1 MQATAHALGAAHL
14 LDGALWTT
22 DGLAMRA
29 MKNASTAALVGMWM
43 ILLTAFVVTI
53 LYVGRQLLIPLALA
67 AMLTFL
73 LAPLV
78 GYIERWIGRI
88 AAVLII
94 VAILFGALGGAG
106 WLLTR
111 QLIDLAAKLPDYQ
124 TNIDNK
130 LRAIRLPTGGAFG
143 RFSRSVSELQKQ
155 LPESVEPPANAAGPS
170 PETQAATVARTREV
184 PVAQEP
190 MPVRIV
196 ESQSRLPQILQ
207 TTATGLLG
215 PLGTAGLVLL
225 LVIFMLMKREDLRG
239 RMIRL
244 IGQGRISATTR
255 AMDDAGSRV
264 ARYLAMQLLVNVGFG
279 TCVAIGLY
287 FIGVPN
293 SVLWGA
299 FAAIMRFVPYLGV
312 WLAAAFPMLLSL
324 AVSTSWL
331 GPLLTLGLFVVLEL
345 INANALEPWLYG
357 SSTGVSSIALIIAAV
372 FWTWLWGPIGLVLAI
387 PLTVCVAVMGRHV
400 PKLQFLSVLLSEE
413 QALAPHEECYHRLL
427 SFDLDEANDLAEA
440 FVKTNSL
447 TSFYDSV
454 LIPAITLAEI
464 DAQRGQ
470 LDAEQ
475 RSAIHQQ
482 IHDLVE
488 DLGSAVPSKSQVEA
502 GKAVSEE
509 TPFPLSIPTC
519 RVLCLPARAHR
530 DELAGEMLVQL
541 LVKQDFQAEN
551 APAAL
556 TSVELAETA
565 AKSDPEA
572 ICISVVAPSTVIHAR
587 YLSAKLRAQLPQAK
601 IVVGIWGATQNVSGT
616 GERLR
621 SSGADEV
628 VVSLAEA
635 MVQLAQFSV
644 SISDEMIP
652 GAIPDNEEERLE
664 ELARLHLANGTREE
678 VFDRITQKLARLFE
692 VPIALITFIDRDH
705 QWFKSQ
711 VGLPKEIVEAQKTA
725 RKLSI
730 CGHVTANDKILVV
743 EDLSRDRRFA
753 NNPLLRER
761 GLRFYAGVPL
771 RSNNLP
777 IGSLCILDVKPRGL
791 TEREKRL
798 LQIIGEDVM
807 EEIKRRENLGRP
819 SVLVA

>member
-1 MQATAHALGAAHL
+1 
-14 LDGALWTT
+14 
-22 DGLAMRA
+22 MRA
-29 MKNASTAALVGMWM
+29 MKNASTAALVGIWM

-88 AAVLII
+88 AAVLIV
-94 VAILFGALGGAG
+94 VAMLFSVVSGAG

-111 QLIDLAAKLPDYQ
+111 QVIDLAAKLPDYQ

-143 RFSRSVSELQKQ
+143 RFSHSVSELQKQ
-155 LPESVEPPANAAGPS
+155 SPDSLEPPANATGS
-170 PETQAATVARTREV
+170 VPETRATTASSARNV
-184 PVAQEP
+184 PAGQQP

-196 ESQSRLPQILQ
+196 ESQNRLPQILQ
-207 TTATGLLG
+207 NAATGLLG
-215 PLGTAGLVLL
+215 PLGTAWLVFF
-225 LVIFMLMKREDLRG
+225 LVIFMLLKREDLRG

-264 ARYLAMQLLVNVGFG
+264 ARYLTMQFLVNVSFG
-279 TCVAIGLY
+279 ICIAIGLY
-287 FIGVPN
+287 FIRVPN
-293 SVLWGA
+293 AALWGA
-299 FAAIMRFVPYLGV
+299 FAAITRFVPYVGV
-312 WLAAAFPMLLSL
+312 WIAGAVPVLLSF

-331 GPLLTLGLFVVLEL
+331 SPLLTIGLFVVLEL
-345 INANALEPWLYG
+345 ISANALEPWLYG
-357 SSTGVSSIALIIAAV
+357 SRTGVSSIALIIAAV
-372 FWTWLWGPIGLVLAI
+372 FWTWLWGPIGLVLAT

-427 SFDLDEANDLAEA
+427 AFGLDEAHDLAEA
-440 FVKTNSL
+440 YVKTNSL
-447 TSFYDSV
+447 TSLYDSV
-454 LIPAITLAEI
+454 LIPTVTLAEV
-464 DAQRGQ
+464 DAQRDE
-470 LDAEQ
+470 LDAEH
-475 RSAIHQQ
+475 RSAIHRH
-482 IHDLVE
+482 IHDLIE
-488 DLGSAVPSKSQVEA
+488 DLGSAPPSKSQLEA
-502 GKAVSEE
+502 DKTVAEQ
-509 TPFPLSIPTC
+509 TPFPLSPPTC
-519 RVLCLPARAHR
+519 RVLCVPARAYR
-530 DELAGEMLVQL
+530 DELAGAMLVQL
-541 LVKQDFQAEN
+541 LRQQDFDAEN
-551 APAAL
+551 ASAVL
-556 TSVELAETA
+556 SSGELIEMA

-572 ICISVVAPSTVIHAR
+572 ICISVVAPSTLIHAR
-587 YLSAKLRAQLPQAK
+587 HLSAKLRAQLPHAK
-601 IVVGIWGATQNVSGT
+601 IVVGIWGATENMASA

-635 MVQLAQFSV
+635 AVQLAKFSV
-644 SISDEMIP
+644 SLADEMVP
-652 GAIPDNEEERLE
+652 GAIPDNEENRLD
-664 ELARLHLANGTREE
+664 ELARLHLADGTREG
-678 VFDRITQKLARLFE
+678 VFDRITKKLARIFE
-692 VPIALITFIDRDH
+692 VPIALITFVDRDH

-711 VGLPKEIVEAQKTA
+711 VGLPKDLVEAQQTS
-725 RKLSI
+725 RELSV
-730 CGHVTANDKILVV
+730 CGHVVANDEVLVV
-743 EDLSRDRRFA
+743 EDLARDRRFA

-777 IGSLCILDVKPRGL
+777 IGSLCVLDVKPRRM

-798 LQIIGEDVM
+798 LEVIAEDVM
-807 EEIKRRENLGRP
+807 EEIQRRDSVGPP
-819 SVLVA
+819 SALVT

>member
-1 MQATAHALGAAHL
+1 
-14 LDGALWTT
+14 
-22 DGLAMRA
+22 
-29 MKNASTAALVGMWM
+29 M

-73 LAPLV
+73 LGPLV
-78 GYIERWIGRI
+78 GCIERWIGRI
-88 AAVLII
+88 AAVLIV
-94 VAILFGALGGAG
+94 VAMLFSVVSGAG

-130 LRAIRLPTGGAFG
+130 LHAIRLPTGGAFG
-143 RFSRSVSELQKQ
+143 RFSHSVSELQKQ
-155 LPESVEPPANAAGPS
+155 SPDSLEPPANATNPG
-170 PETQAATVARTREV
+170 PETKATAAARARNV
-184 PVAQEP
+184 PAAQQP

-207 TTATGLLG
+207 TAATGMLG
-215 PLGTAGLVLL
+215 PLGTACLVFF
-225 LVIFMLMKREDLRG
+225 LVIFMLLKREDLRG

-264 ARYLAMQLLVNVGFG
+264 ARYLTMQLLVNVSFG
-279 TCVAIGLY
+279 LCIAIGLY

-293 SVLWGA
+293 AALWGA
-299 FAAIMRFVPYLGV
+299 FAAIMRFVPYVGI
-312 WLAAAFPMLLSL
+312 WIAAAVPVLLSF

-331 GPLLTLGLFVVLEL
+331 SPLFTVGLFVVLEL
-345 INANALEPWLYG
+345 ISANALEPWLYG

-372 FWTWLWGPIGLVLAI
+372 FWTWLWGPIGLLLAT

-400 PKLQFLSVLLSEE
+400 PKLKFLSVLLSEE
-413 QALAPHEECYHRLL
+413 QALASHEECYHRLL
-427 SFDLDEANDLAEA
+427 AFGLDEAHDLAEA
-440 FVKTNSL
+440 YVKTNSL
-447 TSFYDSV
+447 TSLYDSV
-454 LIPAITLAEI
+454 LIPTITLAEM
-464 DAQRGQ
+464 DAQRDE
-470 LDAEQ
+470 LDAEH
-475 RSAIHQQ
+475 RSAIHRH
-482 IHDLVE
+482 IHDLIE
-488 DLGSAVPSKSQVEA
+488 DLGSAPPSKSQLEA
-502 GKAVSEE
+502 DKTVAEY
-509 TPFPLSIPTC
+509 TPFPLSGPTC
-519 RVLCLPARAHR
+519 RVLCVPARAYR
-530 DELAGEMLVQL
+530 DELAGAMLVQL
-541 LVKQDFQAEN
+541 LRQQNFDAEN
-551 APAAL
+551 ASAVL
-556 TSVELAETA
+556 SGGELVEMA

-572 ICISVVAPSTVIHAR
+572 ICVSVVTPSTLIHAR
-587 YLSAKLRAQLPQAK
+587 YLSMKLRAQLPHVK
-601 IVVGIWGATQNVSGT
+601 IVVGIWGATENMAGA

-628 VVSLAEA
+628 VLSLAEA
-635 MVQLAQFSV
+635 VVQLAKFSV

-652 GAIPDNEEERLE
+652 GAIPDNEEKRLE
-664 ELARLHLANGTREE
+664 ELARLHLADGMREE
-678 VFDRITQKLARLFE
+678 VFDRITKKLARIFE
-692 VPIALITFIDRDH
+692 VPIALMTFIDRDH

-711 VGLPKEIVEAQKTA
+711 VGLPEEIAEAQQTS
-725 RKLSI
+725 RELSV
-730 CGHVTANDKILVV
+730 CGHVVANDELLVV

-777 IGSLCILDVKPRGL
+777 IGSLCILDVKPRQM

-798 LQIIGEDVM
+798 LEVIADDVM
-807 EEIKRRENLGRP
+807 EEIQRRDGVGPP
-819 SVLVA
+819 SALVT

>member
-1 MQATAHALGAAHL
+1 
-14 LDGALWTT
+14 
-22 DGLAMRA
+22 MRA
-29 MKNASTAALVGMWM
+29 MKNASTAALVGIWM

-88 AAVLII
+88 AAVLIVVAMLFSI
-94 VAILFGALGGAG
+94 VGGAG

-124 TNIDNK
+124 TNIDNR
-130 LRAIRLPTGGAFG
+130 LHAIRLPTGGAFG
-143 RFSRSVSELQKQ
+143 RFSHSVSELQKQ
-155 LPESVEPPANAAGPS
+155 LPDSLEPPANVTGGPV
-170 PETQAATVARTREV
+170 PETKATTEARARNVPAAQ
-184 PVAQEP
+184 PP

-207 TTATGLLG
+207 NAATGLLG
-215 PLGTAGLVLL
+215 PLGTACLVFF
-225 LVIFMLMKREDLRG
+225 LVIFMLLKREDLRG

-264 ARYLAMQLLVNVGFG
+264 ARYLTMQLLVNVSFG
-279 TCVAIGLY
+279 SCIAIGLY

-293 SVLWGA
+293 APLWGA
-299 FAAIMRFVPYLGV
+299 FAAIVRFVPYVGV
-312 WLAAAFPMLLSL
+312 WIAGAIPVLLSF

-331 GPLLTLGLFVVLEL
+331 SPLLTIGLFVVLEL
-345 INANALEPWLYG
+345 ISANALEPWLYG
-357 SSTGVSSIALIIAAV
+357 SRTGVSSIALIIAAV
-372 FWTWLWGPIGLVLAI
+372 FWTWLWGPIGLVLAT

-427 SFDLDEANDLAEA
+427 AFGLDEANDLAEA
-440 FVKTNSL
+440 YVKTNSL
-447 TSFYDSV
+447 TSLYDSV
-454 LIPAITLAEI
+454 LIPTVTLAEV
-464 DAQRGQ
+464 DAQRDE
-470 LDAEQ
+470 LDAEH
-475 RSAIHQQ
+475 RSAIHRH
-482 IHDLVE
+482 IHDLIE
-488 DLGSAVPSKSQVEA
+488 DFGSAPPSKSQLEA
-502 GKAVSEE
+502 DKTVAEH
-509 TPFPLSIPTC
+509 TPFPLSAPTC
-519 RVLCLPARAHR
+519 RVLCVPARAYR
-530 DELAGEMLVQL
+530 DELAGAMLVQL
-541 LVKQDFQAEN
+541 LRQQDFDAEN
-551 APAAL
+551 ASAML
-556 TSVELAETA
+556 SSGELVEMA

-572 ICISVVAPSTVIHAR
+572 ICISVVTPSTLIHAR
-587 YLSAKLRAQLPQAK
+587 YLSTKLRAQLPHVK
-601 IVVGIWGATQNVSGT
+601 IVVGIWGATENMAGA

-628 VVSLAEA
+628 VLSLAEA
-635 MVQLAQFSV
+635 VVQLAKFSV
-644 SISDEMIP
+644 SIADEMIP
-652 GAIPDNEEERLE
+652 GAIPDNEENRLE
-664 ELARLHLANGTREE
+664 ELARLHLVDGTREE
-678 VFDRITQKLARLFE
+678 VFDRITKKLTRVFE

-711 VGLPKEIVEAQKTA
+711 VGLPEEIAKAQQTS
-725 RKLSI
+725 RELSV
-730 CGHVTANDKILVV
+730 CGHVIANDELLVV

-777 IGSLCILDVKPRGL
+777 LGSLCILDIKPRRM

-798 LQIIGEDVM
+798 LEVIAEDVM
-807 EEIKRRENLGRP
+807 EEIQRRDRVGSP
-819 SVLVA
+819 SVLTA

>member
-1 MQATAHALGAAHL
+1 
-14 LDGALWTT
+14 
-22 DGLAMRA
+22 MRA
-29 MKNASTAALVGMWM
+29 TKNASSAALVGIWM
-43 ILLTAFVVTI
+43 ILLAAFVVTI
-53 LYVGRQLLIPLALA
+53 LYVGRQLLIPIALA

-73 LAPLV
+73 LAPLI
-78 GYIERWIGRI
+78 GYLERGIGRI
-88 AAVLII
+88 AAVLIV
-94 VAILFGALGGAG
+94 VAMLFGVVGGAG

-130 LRAIRLPTGGAFG
+130 LHAIRLPTGGAFG
-143 RFSRSVSELQKQ
+143 RLSQSVSELQKQ
-155 LPESVEPPANAAGPS
+155 LPDSLEPPANATGPV
-170 PETQAATVARTREV
+170 PETKASTATRSRNLPAAQ
-184 PVAQEP
+184 PP

-215 PLGTAGLVLL
+215 PLGTAGLVFV
-225 LVIFMLMKREDLRG
+225 LVIFMLLKREDLRG

-264 ARYLAMQLLVNVGFG
+264 ARYLTMLLLVNVSFG
-279 TCVAIGLY
+279 LCIAIGLY

-293 SVLWGA
+293 AALWGA
-299 FAAIMRFVPYLGV
+299 FAAIMRFVPYVGV
-312 WLAAAFPMLLSL
+312 WIAAAVPVLISF

-331 GPLLTLGLFVVLEL
+331 SPLLTLGLFVVLEL
-345 INANALEPWLYG
+345 INFNALEPWLYG

-372 FWTWLWGPIGLVLAI
+372 FWTWLWGPIGLVLAT

-427 SFDLDEANDLAEA
+427 AFGLDEAHDLAEA
-440 FVKTNSL
+440 YVKTNSL
-447 TSFYDSV
+447 TSLYDSV
-454 LIPAITLAEI
+454 LIPTVTLAEM
-464 DAQRGQ
+464 DAQRDE

-475 RSAIHQQ
+475 RSAIHRH

-488 DLGSAVPSKSQVEA
+488 DFGSVPPSKSQLEA
-502 GKAVSEE
+502 DKTVAAH
-509 TPFPLSIPTC
+509 TPFPVSPPTC
-519 RVLCLPARAHR
+519 RVLCVPARAFR

-541 LVKQDFQAEN
+541 LRQQGFVAEN
-551 APAAL
+551 AFAVL
-556 TSVELAETA
+556 SSGELVEMA

-572 ICISVVAPSTVIHAR
+572 ICVSVVAPSTLIHAR
-587 YLSAKLRAQLPQAK
+587 YLSAKLRAQLPHVK
-601 IVVGIWGATQNVSGT
+601 IVVGIWGATENMAGA

-628 VVSLAEA
+628 VLSLAEA
-635 MVQLAQFSV
+635 VVQFAKFSV
-644 SISDEMIP
+644 SIADEMTP
-652 GAIPDNEEERLE
+652 GPIPDNEEKRLE
-664 ELARLHLANGTREE
+664 ELVRLNLANGTREE
-678 VFDRITQKLARLFE
+678 IFDRITKKLARIFE

-711 VGLPKEIVEAQKTA
+711 IGLPEEIAEAQQTS
-725 RKLSI
+725 RELSV
-730 CGHVTANDKILVV
+730 CGHVIANDEILVV

-753 NNPLLRER
+753 NNPLLRDR

-777 IGSLCILDVKPRGL
+777 IGSLCILDIKPRRMS
-791 TEREKRL
+791 EREKRL
-798 LQIIGEDVM
+798 LEVIAEDVI
-807 EEIKRRENLGRP
+807 EEIKRRDSVGPPR
-819 SVLVA
+819 VLVA

>member
-1 MQATAHALGAAHL
+1 
-14 LDGALWTT
+14 
-22 DGLAMRA
+22 MRA
-29 MKNASTAALVGMWM
+29 MKNASTAALVGIWM

-88 AAVLII
+88 AGVLIV
-94 VAILFGALGGAG
+94 VAMLCSVVGGAG

-130 LRAIRLPTGGAFG
+130 LHAIRLPTGGAFG
-143 RFSRSVSELQKQ
+143 RFSQSVSELKKQ
-155 LPESVEPPANAAGPS
+155 SPGSVEPPASATGS
-170 PETQAATVARTREV
+170 VPETKATTEARSLNVPAAQQA
-184 PVAQEP
+184 

-207 TTATGLLG
+207 TTGTGLLG
-215 PLGTAGLVLL
+215 PLGTAGLVSL
-225 LVIFMLMKREDLRG
+225 LVIFMLLKREDLRG

-264 ARYLAMQLLVNVGFG
+264 ARYLTMLLLVNVGFG
-279 TCVAIGLY
+279 LCIAIGLY

-293 SVLWGA
+293 AALWGA
-299 FAAIMRFVPYLGV
+299 FAAIMRFVPYVGV
-312 WLAAAFPMLLSL
+312 WIAAAFPILLSF

-331 GPLLTLGLFVVLEL
+331 SPLLTFGLFVVLEL

-387 PLTVCVAVMGRHV
+387 PLTVCLAVMGRHV

-427 SFDLDEANDLAEA
+427 SFDLDDANDLAEA
-440 FVKTNSL
+440 YVKTNSL
-447 TSFYDSV
+447 TSLYDSV
-454 LIPAITLAEI
+454 LIPTVTLVET
-464 DAQRGQ
+464 DAQRDE
-470 LDAEQ
+470 LDAEH
-475 RSAIHQQ
+475 RSAIHRH
-482 IHDLVE
+482 IHDLIE
-488 DLGSAVPSKSQVEA
+488 DLGSAPPSKSQLEA
-502 GKAVSEE
+502 DKAVAEQ
-509 TPFPLSIPTC
+509 TPFPLSGPTC
-519 RVLCLPARAHR
+519 RVLCVPARAHR

-541 LVKQDFQAEN
+541 LRQQSFDAEN
-551 APAAL
+551 ASAAL
-556 TSVELAETA
+556 SGGELVEMA
-565 AKSDPEA
+565 AKSNPEA
-572 ICISVVAPSTVIHAR
+572 ICISVVTPSTLIHAR
-587 YLSAKLRAQLPQAK
+587 YLSAKLRAQLPHAK
-601 IVVGIWGATQNVSGT
+601 IVVGIWGATENMAGA

-635 MVQLAQFSV
+635 VVQLAKFSV
-644 SISDEMIP
+644 SIADEMIP
-652 GAIPDNEEERLE
+652 GTIPDNEENRLE
-664 ELARLHLANGTREE
+664 ELARLHLADGTPEE
-678 VFDRITQKLARLFE
+678 VFDRITKKLARIFE

-711 VGLPKEIVEAQKTA
+711 VGLPEEIADA
-725 RKLSI
+725 RKISRELSV
-730 CGHVTANDKILVV
+730 CGHLVANDELLVV
-743 EDLSRDRRFA
+743 EDLARDRRFA
-753 NNPLLRER
+753 NNPLLKER

-777 IGSLCILDVKPRGL
+777 IGSLCILDVKPRRM
-791 TEREKRL
+791 TEREIRL
-798 LQIIGEDVM
+798 LEVIGEDVM
-807 EEIKRRENLGRP
+807 EEIKRRDSVGLP

>member
-1 MQATAHALGAAHL
+1 MR
-14 LDGALWTT
+14 TT
-22 DGLAMRA
+22 
-29 MKNASTAALVGMWM
+29 KNASTTALVGIWM

-78 GYIERWIGRI
+78 GSIERWIGRI
-88 AAVLII
+88 AAVLIV
-94 VAILFGALGGAG
+94 VAMLFCVAGGAG

-124 TNIDNK
+124 TNIDNRLK
-130 LRAIRLPTGGAFG
+130 AIRLPTGGAFG
-143 RFSRSVSELQKQ
+143 RFSHSVSELQKQ
-155 LPESVEPPANAAGPS
+155 SPDSLEPPANAAGPV
-170 PETQAATVARTREV
+170 PETKATMAARARNV
-184 PVAQEP
+184 PAGQQP

-207 TTATGLLG
+207 NAATGLLG
-215 PLGTAGLVLL
+215 PLGTAALVFF
-225 LVIFMLMKREDLRG
+225 LVIFMLLKREDLRG

-264 ARYLAMQLLVNVGFG
+264 ARYLTMQLLVNVSFG
-279 TCVAIGLY
+279 SCIAIGLY

-293 SVLWGA
+293 APLWGA
-299 FAAIMRFVPYLGV
+299 FAAIVRFVPYVGV
-312 WLAAAFPMLLSL
+312 WIAGAVPVLLSF

-331 GPLLTLGLFVVLEL
+331 SPLLTIGLFVVLEL
-345 INANALEPWLYG
+345 ISANALEPWLYG
-357 SSTGVSSIALIIAAV
+357 SRTGVSSIALIIAAV

-427 SFDLDEANDLAEA
+427 GFGLDEAHDLAEA
-440 FVKTNSL
+440 YAKTNSL
-447 TSFYDSV
+447 TSLYDSV
-454 LIPAITLAEI
+454 LIPTVTLAEV
-464 DAQRGQ
+464 DAQRGE
-470 LDAEQ
+470 LDAEH
-475 RSAIHQQ
+475 RSAIHRH
-482 IHDLVE
+482 IHDLIE
-488 DLGSAVPSKSQVEA
+488 DLGSAPPSKSQLEA
-502 GKAVSEE
+502 DKTVAEH
-509 TPFPLSIPTC
+509 TPFPLSPPTC
-519 RVLCLPARAHR
+519 RVLCVPARAYR
-530 DELAGEMLVQL
+530 DELAGAMLVQL
-541 LVKQDFQAEN
+541 LRQQDFDAEH

-556 TSVELAETA
+556 STSELLEMA

-572 ICISVVAPSTVIHAR
+572 ICISVVTPSTLIHAR
-587 YLSAKLRAQLPQAK
+587 HLSAKLRAQLPHVK
-601 IVVGIWGATQNVSGT
+601 IVVGIWGATENMAGA

-635 MVQLAQFSV
+635 VVQLAKFSV
-644 SISDEMIP
+644 SLADEMVP
-652 GAIPDNEEERLE
+652 GAIPDNEEDRLE
-664 ELARLHLANGTREE
+664 ELARLHLADGTREG
-678 VFDRITQKLARLFE
+678 VFDRITKKLARIFE
-692 VPIALITFIDRDH
+692 VPIALITFIDHDH

-711 VGLPKEIVEAQKTA
+711 VGLPEDLAEAQQTS
-725 RKLSI
+725 RELSV
-730 CGHVTANDKILVV
+730 CGHVIANDEVLVV
-743 EDLSRDRRFA
+743 EDLARDRRFA

-771 RSNNLP
+771 RSNDLA
-777 IGSLCILDVKPRGL
+777 IGSLCILDVKPRRM

-798 LQIIGEDVM
+798 LEVIAEDVM
-807 EEIKRRENLGRP
+807 EEIQRRD
-819 SVLVA
+819 SVGLQNALA